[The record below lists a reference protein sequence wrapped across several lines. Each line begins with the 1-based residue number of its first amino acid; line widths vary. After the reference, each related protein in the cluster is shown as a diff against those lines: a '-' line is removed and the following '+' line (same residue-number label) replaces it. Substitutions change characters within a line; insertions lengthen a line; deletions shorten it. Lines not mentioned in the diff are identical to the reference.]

1 MATRG
6 PRLAKIQEGAGARMQ
21 LQGKVAIITGASRG
35 IGKGIA
41 TVMAR
46 EGAAVAI
53 AARSETEGRIP
64 GTIYATAEKINAEG
78 GKALAVRCDVSQEE
92 DVRGMVER
100 TLEAFGRIDVLVN
113 NAGGSFTY
121 EKVET
126 YPIRRFDRLLSV
138 NVRGVFLCCQA
149 VLPTMIA
156 QKSGSIITI
165 SSAAASAFRYPG
177 DSIYGLSK
185 AAVERF
191 AMGLATEVR
200 EHNISVVVVQ
210 PGAVKTE
217 GALVVYPPDHDW
229 TGWQEP
235 EEVGP
240 AIVWLARQDAASFTM
255 RVVRS
260 TDFGTVW
267 P

>member
-1 MATRG
+1 ME
-6 PRLAKIQEGAGARMQ
+6 LE
-21 LQGKVAIITGASRG
+21 GKVAIVTGASRG
-35 IGKGIA
+35 VGKGIA

-46 EGAAVAI
+46 EGASVTI
-53 AARSETEGRIP
+53 AARSETTGRIP
-64 GTIYATAEKINAEG
+64 GTIHETAESINAAG
-78 GKALAVRCDVSQEE
+78 GKALAVPCDVSKEE
-92 DVRGMVER
+92 EIREMVRR
-100 TLEAFGRIDVLVN
+100 TLEEFGRIDILVN

-126 YPIRRFDRLLSV
+126 YSVGRFDRLLSV

-156 QKSGSIITI
+156 QKSGSIINI

-177 DSIYGLSK
+177 DTIYGLSK
-185 AAVERF
+185 AALERF
-191 AMGLATEVR
+191 SLGLANELM
-200 EHNISVVVVQ
+200 EHNISVVAVQ
-210 PGAVKTE
+210 PGPVKTE

-229 TGWQEP
+229 TGWQDP
-235 EEVGP
+235 EEVAP
-240 AIVWLARQDAASFTM
+240 AIVWLARQNAASFTM

-260 TDFGTVW
+260 TNFGTVW